1 MTSPSSVES
10 QRSCEKG
17 IPARLVRECLLWIHI
32 AHVDY
37 THGFASL
44 TRVLL
49 IGGFCHLSSG
59 VHEMALESEAAS
71 KEAKTVPVMAA
82 KQAMSLP
89 M

>member
-1 MTSPSSVES
+1 
-10 QRSCEKG
+10 
-17 IPARLVRECLLWIHI
+17 
-32 AHVDY
+32 VDY